1 MDTLLQPT
9 YIYEETLSKQPL
21 DADSFLIK
29 QKNLTPTIDQ
39 QKGQGSYLSGKVI
52 IDAQNFGNGSDF
64 IDWSN
69 AYIALPY
76 HFKVDLTVNG
86 NKSLGLYDPD
96 MLVAPKNMSLVD
108 SIRVEQA
115 GRVVVQES
123 SNLAHLVNFIKHT
136 TTSPNELHRQD
147 SVLGYYPD
155 DSDLT
160 NQQLGIWGTYNNS
173 NYAFDDVS
181 DKPPVKGPA
190 YNEGLYRRQLM
201 LGCGNQFTNYI
212 DPNNGSLNEAA
223 VYQEITSGEVAET
236 PLTANVPKTISD
248 QHFIAIIK
256 LADLSDYFKKHPLSK
271 CGYKITLTV
280 NQASTTMISQDVE
293 FSLVSVPGPTQKP
306 FDSAA
311 YYKPNTTTLYQNAT
325 VQPGMLCVGR
335 LCYNSNVALNVSGTP
350 SSAICTLTLTSEVD
364 TSTKT
369 RQQGVILYTPSYT
382 LSESAESKL
391 LSQPIINKQ
400 PFMFNS
406 AVYTGLTPG
415 NNINLQLFSAITN
428 PRLLVVI
435 PQYASSAQ
443 GQSSQCS
450 AFNSCPGTT
459 DALSLT
465 RLQIRVNSKTILPA
479 PTSYG
484 YEQFIQNTS
493 QILSVNG
500 GLSPFASGMID
511 IRKFS
516 SNYRYYAFDLSL
528 LPADQVDIAQLITF
542 EGMNNSLVPVDLYVY
557 CIYESSCTFD
567 LLKGTVDIK

>member
-9 YIYEETLSKQPL
+9 YVYLETLNKQPL
-21 DADSFLIK
+21 DADSFLVK

-39 QKGQGSYLSGKVI
+39 QKGQGKYLSGKVI
-52 IDAQNFGNGSDF
+52 IDAQNFGNGTDF
-64 IDWSN
+64 IDWSS

-76 HFKVDLTVNG
+76 HFKVDLTASANT
-86 NKSLGLYDPD
+86 SLGKYDPD
-96 MLVAPKNMSLVD
+96 MLVGAKNMSLVE

-123 SNLAHLVNFIKHT
+123 SNLSHLVNFIKHT
-136 TTSPNELHRQD
+136 TTSPNELYHQD

-155 DSDLT
+155 GSDLT
-160 NQQLGIWGTYNNS
+160 EQQNGIWGTYNNS
-173 NYAFDDVS
+173 NYIFDDVNNAPS
-181 DKPPVKGPA
+181 SKAPA
-190 YNEGLYRRQLM
+190 YNEGLYRRQLL
-201 LGCGNQFTNYI
+201 LGPGNQFTNFI
-212 DPNNGSLNEAA
+212 DPNNGSLNESA
-223 VYQEITSGEVAET
+223 VFQEIITGETADT
-236 PLTANVPKTISD
+236 ALTANVPSTLSD
-248 QHFIAIIK
+248 QHFIAVIK

-271 CGYKITLTV
+271 CGYKITLTI
-280 NQASTTMISQDVE
+280 NQASTTMISQNNP
-293 FSLVSVPGPTQKP
+293 FSLASLPNVTTKP

-311 YYKPNTTTLYQNAT
+311 NYKQNPTTLYQNAT

-335 LCYNSNVALNVSGTP
+335 QCYNSNVTLTITSV
-350 SSAICTLTLTSEVD
+350 CTLTLTSEVD
-364 TSTKT
+364 TTDKA

-391 LSQPIINKQ
+391 LSQSIINKQ

-428 PRLLVVI
+428 PRLLLVI
-435 PQYASSAQ
+435 PQYSSAAQ
-443 GQSSQCS
+443 GQASQAS

-465 RLQIRVNSKTILPA
+465 RIQIRVNSKSILPA
-479 PTSYG
+479 PTSYSF
-484 YEQFIQNTS
+484 EQFIQNTS
-493 QILSVNG
+493 QVLSVNG
-500 GLSPFASGMID
+500 GVGPFASGMID

-528 LPADQVDIAQLITF
+528 LPADQVDIPQLITF
-542 EGMNNSLVPVDLYVY
+542 EGYNNSLVPVDLYVY
-557 CIYESSCTFD
+557 CIYQTSATFD

>member
-9 YIYEETLSKQPL
+9 YVYEETLNKQPL
-21 DADSFLIK
+21 DADSFLVK

-39 QKGQGSYLSGKVI
+39 QKGVGAYTSGKVI
-52 IDAQNFGNGSDF
+52 IDAQNFGNGTDF

-76 HFKVDLTVNG
+76 HFKVDLTTG
-86 NKSLGLYDPD
+86 DARTLGQYDPD
-96 MLVAPKNMSLVD
+96 MLVAPKNMSLVE

-115 GRVVVQES
+115 GRTIVQES
-123 SNLAHLVNFIKHT
+123 SNLSHLVNFIKHT
-136 TTSPNELHRQD
+136 TTSPNELHHQD

-155 DSDLT
+155 GCDLT
-160 NQQLGIWGTYNNS
+160 EQQTGIWGTYNNS
-173 NYAFDDVS
+173 NYLFDDVT

-201 LGCGNQFTNYI
+201 LGCGNQFTNFVN
-212 DPNNGSLNEAA
+212 PATGGLNEAA
-223 VYQEITSGEVAET
+223 VYQEVTAGETATTV
-236 PLTANVPKTISD
+236 LTASVAKTISD
-248 QHFIAIIK
+248 QHFIAVIK
-256 LADLSDYFKKHPLSK
+256 LADLADYFKKHPLSK
-271 CGYKITLTV
+271 CGYKITLTI
-280 NQASTTMISQDVE
+280 NQASTTMISQSTE
-293 FSLVSVPGPTQKP
+293 FGSTPGVTLKP
-306 FDSAA
+306 FDSGA
-311 YYKPNTTTLYQNAT
+311 YYKPNPTTLYQNAT

-335 LCYNSNVALNVSGTP
+335 LCYNSNVSLSGGT
-350 SSAICTLTLTSEVD
+350 SICTLTLTSEVD
-364 TSTKT
+364 TSVNT

-382 LSESAESKL
+382 LSDSAESKL

-406 AVYTGLTPG
+406 SVYTGLTAA

-443 GQSSQCS
+443 GQGSQAS
-450 AFNSCPGTT
+450 VFNSCPGTT

-465 RLQIRVNSKTILPA
+465 RIQIRVNSKTILPA
-479 PTSYG
+479 PTSYSF
-484 YEQFIQNTS
+484 EQFIQNTS
-493 QILSVNG
+493 QVLSVNG
-500 GLSPFASGMID
+500 GVGSFASGMID

-528 LPADQVDIAQLITF
+528 LPADQVDIPQLITF
-542 EGMNNSLVPVDLYVY
+542 EGFNNSLVPVDLYVY
-557 CIYESSCTFD
+557 CIYQTSATFD
-567 LLKGTVDIK
+567 LLKGTVDVK

>member
-1 MDTLLQPT
+1 MDTLLQQT
-9 YIYEETLSKQPL
+9 YVYEETLNKQPL
-21 DADSFLIK
+21 DADSFLVK

-39 QKGQGSYLSGKVI
+39 QKGVCAYTSGKVI

-76 HFKVDLTVNG
+76 HFKVQLTTSVNVTL
-86 NKSLGLYDPD
+86 NQYDPD
-96 MLVAPKNMSLVD
+96 MLVAPKNMSLVE

-115 GRVVVQES
+115 GRTIVQES
-123 SNLAHLVNFIKHT
+123 SNLSHLVNFIKHT
-136 TTSPNELHRQD
+136 TTSPNELYHQD

-155 DSDLT
+155 GCDLT
-160 NQQLGIWGTYNNS
+160 EQQTGIWGTYNNS
-173 NYAFDDVS
+173 NYFFDDVNNAPLIKCPS
-181 DKPPVKGPA
+181 
-190 YNEGLYRRQLM
+190 YNEGLYRRQLL
-201 LGCGNQFTNYI
+201 LGPGNQFTNFV
-212 DPNNGSLNEAA
+212 DPTNGSLNEAA
-223 VYQEITSGEVAET
+223 VYQEVTAGETAT
-236 PLTANVPKTISD
+236 TALTANVAKTLSD
-248 QHFIAIIK
+248 QHFIAVIK

-271 CGYKITLTV
+271 CGYKITLTI
-280 NQASTTMISQDVE
+280 NQASTTMINQDNP
-293 FSLVSVPGPTQKP
+293 FSLVSDPGTTIRP

-311 YYKPNTTTLYQNAT
+311 YYKPNPTTLYQNAT

-335 LCYNSNVALNVSGTP
+335 QSYNASVALTP
-350 SSAICTLTLTSEVD
+350 TANCILTLTSEVD
-364 TSTKT
+364 TSVNT

-382 LSESAESKL
+382 LSDSAESKL

-406 AVYTGLTPG
+406 AVYTGLTPR

-443 GQSSQCS
+443 GQSSQAS
-450 AFNSCPGTT
+450 VFNSCPGTT

-465 RLQIRVNSKTILPA
+465 RMQIRVNSKTILPA
-479 PTSYG
+479 PTSYSF
-484 YEQFIQNTS
+484 EQFIQNTS
-493 QILSVNG
+493 QVLSVNG
-500 GLSPFASGMID
+500 GVGPFASGMID

-528 LPADQVDIAQLITF
+528 LPADQVDIPQLITF
-542 EGMNNSLVPVDLYVY
+542 EGFNNSLVPVDLYVY
-557 CIYESSCTFD
+557 CIYQTSATFD
-567 LLKGTVDIK
+567 LLKGTVDVK

>member
-9 YIYEETLSKQPL
+9 YVYLETLNKQPL
-21 DADSFLIK
+21 DADSFLVK

-39 QKGQGSYLSGKVI
+39 QKGQGKYLSGKVI
-52 IDAQNFGNGSDF
+52 IDAQNFGNGTDF
-64 IDWSN
+64 IDWSS

-76 HFKVDLTVNG
+76 HFKVDLTASANT
-86 NKSLGLYDPD
+86 SLGKYDPD
-96 MLVAPKNMSLVD
+96 MLVGAKNMSLVE

-123 SNLAHLVNFIKHT
+123 SNLSHLVNFIKHT
-136 TTSPNELHRQD
+136 TTSPNELYHQD

-155 DSDLT
+155 GSDLT
-160 NQQLGIWGTYNNS
+160 EQQNGIWGTYNNS
-173 NYAFDDVS
+173 NYIFDDVNNAPS
-181 DKPPVKGPA
+181 SKAPA
-190 YNEGLYRRQLM
+190 YNEGLYRRQLL
-201 LGCGNQFTNYI
+201 LGPGNQFTNFI
-212 DPNNGSLNEAA
+212 DPNNGSLNESA
-223 VYQEITSGEVAET
+223 VFQEIITGETADT
-236 PLTANVPKTISD
+236 ALTANVPSTLSD
-248 QHFIAIIK
+248 QHFIAVIK

-271 CGYKITLTV
+271 CGYKITLTI
-280 NQASTTMISQDVE
+280 NQASTTMISQNNP
-293 FSLVSVPGPTQKP
+293 FSLASLPNVTTKP

-311 YYKPNTTTLYQNAT
+311 NYKQNPTTLYQNAT

-335 LCYNSNVALNVSGTP
+335 QCYNSNVALTITSV
-350 SSAICTLTLTSEVD
+350 CTLTLTSEVD
-364 TSTKT
+364 TTDKA

-391 LSQPIINKQ
+391 LSQSIINKQ

-428 PRLLVVI
+428 PRLLLVI
-435 PQYASSAQ
+435 PQYSSAAQ
-443 GQSSQCS
+443 GQASQAS

-465 RLQIRVNSKTILPA
+465 RIQIRVNSKSILPA
-479 PTSYG
+479 PTSYSF
-484 YEQFIQNTS
+484 EQFIQNTS
-493 QILSVNG
+493 QVLSVNG
-500 GLSPFASGMID
+500 GVGPFASGMID

-528 LPADQVDIAQLITF
+528 LPADQVDIPQLITF
-542 EGMNNSLVPVDLYVY
+542 EGYNNSLVPVDLYVY
-557 CIYESSCTFD
+557 CIYQTSATFD

>member
-9 YIYEETLSKQPL
+9 YIYEETLNKQPL

-39 QKGQGSYLSGKVI
+39 QKGQGAYLSGKVI
-52 IDAQNFGNGSDF
+52 IDAQNFGNGTDL

-69 AYIALPY
+69 AYITLPY
-76 HFKVDLTVNG
+76 HFKVQLTTSVNTT
-86 NKSLGLYDPD
+86 LGKYDPD
-96 MLVAPKNMSLVD
+96 MLVGAKNMSLVE

-115 GRVVVQES
+115 GRTIVQES
-123 SNLAHLVNFIKHT
+123 SNLSHLVNFIKHT

-155 DSDLT
+155 GSDLT
-160 NQQLGIWGTYNNS
+160 EQQLGIWATYNNS
-173 NYAFDDVS
+173 NYIFDDVNNAPS
-181 DKPPVKGPA
+181 SKAPA
-190 YNEGLYRRQLM
+190 YNEGLYRRQLL
-201 LGCGNQFTNYI
+201 LGPGNQFSNFI
-212 DPNNGSLNEAA
+212 DPINGSLNEAA
-223 VYQEITSGEVAET
+223 VYQEIIAGETADTSM
-236 PLTANVPKTISD
+236 TADVPKTISD
-248 QHFIAIIK
+248 QHFIAVIK

-271 CGYKITLTV
+271 NGYKITLSI
-280 NQASTTMISQDVE
+280 NQASTTMISQNNP
-293 FSLVSVPGPTQKP
+293 FSLVSIPNVTTKP

-311 YYKPNTTTLYQNAT
+311 NYKPNPTTLYQNAT

-335 LCYNSNVALNVSGTP
+335 QCYNANVALTVT
-350 SSAICTLTLTSEVD
+350 AICTLTLTSEVD
-364 TSTKT
+364 TSANT
-369 RQQGVILYTPSYT
+369 RQNGVILYTPSYT
-382 LSESAESKL
+382 LSDSAESKL
-391 LSQPIINKQ
+391 LSQPIVNKQ

-415 NNINLQLFSAITN
+415 ININLQLFSAITN

-443 GQSSQCS
+443 GQSSQAS

-465 RLQIRVNSKTILPA
+465 RIQIRVNSKTILPA
-479 PTSYG
+479 PTSYS

-493 QILSVNG
+493 QVLSVNG
-500 GLSPFASGMID
+500 GIGPFASGMID

-528 LPADQVDIAQLITF
+528 LPADQVDIPQLITF
-542 EGMNNSLVPVDLYVY
+542 EGYNNSLVPVDLYVY
-557 CIYESSCTFD
+557 CIYQSSATFD

>member
-9 YIYEETLSKQPL
+9 YVYEETLSKQPL

-39 QKGQGSYLSGKVI
+39 QKGQGAYLSGKVI
-52 IDAQNFGNGSDF
+52 IDAQNFGNGADF

-69 AYIALPY
+69 AYITLPY
-76 HFKVDLTVNG
+76 HFKVDLTASVNT
-86 NKSLGLYDPD
+86 SLGKYDPD
-96 MLVAPKNMSLVD
+96 MLVGAKNMSLVE

-123 SNLAHLVNFIKHT
+123 SNLSHLVNFIKHT
-136 TTSPNELHRQD
+136 TTSPNELYHQD

-155 DSDLT
+155 GSDLT
-160 NQQLGIWGTYNNS
+160 EQQNGIWGTYNNS
-173 NYAFDDVS
+173 NYIFDDVNNAPS
-181 DKPPVKGPA
+181 SKAPA
-190 YNEGLYRRQLM
+190 YNEGLYRRQLL
-201 LGCGNQFTNYI
+201 LGPGNQFTNFI
-212 DPNNGSLNEAA
+212 DPNNGSLNESA
-223 VYQEITSGEVAET
+223 VFQEIITGETADT
-236 PLTANVPKTISD
+236 ALTANVPSTLSD
-248 QHFIAIIK
+248 QHFIAVIK

-271 CGYKITLTV
+271 CGYKITLTI
-280 NQASTTMISQDVE
+280 NQASTTMISQNNP
-293 FSLVSVPGPTQKP
+293 FSLASLPNVTTKP

-311 YYKPNTTTLYQNAT
+311 NYKQNPTTLYQNAT

-335 LCYNSNVALNVSGTP
+335 QCYNSNVTLTITSV
-350 SSAICTLTLTSEVD
+350 CTLTLTSEVD
-364 TSTKT
+364 TTDKA

-391 LSQPIINKQ
+391 LSQSIINKQ

-428 PRLLVVI
+428 PRLLLVI
-435 PQYASSAQ
+435 PQYSSAAQ
-443 GQSSQCS
+443 GQASQAS

-465 RLQIRVNSKTILPA
+465 RIQIRVNSKSILPA
-479 PTSYG
+479 PTSYSF
-484 YEQFIQNTS
+484 EQFIQNTS
-493 QILSVNG
+493 QVLSVNG
-500 GLSPFASGMID
+500 GVGPFASGMID

-528 LPADQVDIAQLITF
+528 LPADQVDIPQLITF
-542 EGMNNSLVPVDLYVY
+542 EGYNNSLVPVDLYVY
-557 CIYESSCTFD
+557 CIYQTSATFD

>member
-1 MDTLLQPT
+1 MDSLLQPT
-9 YIYEETLSKQPL
+9 YIYEETLNKQPL

-39 QKGQGSYLSGKVI
+39 QKGQGSYLSGKII

-76 HFKVDLTVNG
+76 HFKVQLTTGVNA
-86 NKSLGLYDPD
+86 SLGKYDPD

-115 GRVVVQES
+115 GRVIVQES
-123 SNLAHLVNFIKHT
+123 SNLSHLVNFIKHT
-136 TTSPNELHRQD
+136 TTSPNELYRQD

-155 DSDLT
+155 NSDLT
-160 NQQLGIWGTYNNS
+160 DQQTGIWGTYNNS
-173 NYAFDDVS
+173 NYIFDDVS
-181 DKPPVKGPA
+181 NAPPIKYPS
-190 YNEGLYRRQLM
+190 YNEGLYRRQLL
-201 LGCGNQFTNYI
+201 LGPGNQFTNYI
-212 DPNNGSLNEAA
+212 DPTNASLNEAA
-223 VYQEITSGEVAET
+223 VYQENTTGEIADTS
-236 PLTANVPKTISD
+236 LTANVPKTLSD
-248 QHFIAIIK
+248 QHFIAVIK

-280 NQASTTMISQDVE
+280 NQASTTLISQDNP
-293 FSLVSVPGPTQKP
+293 FSLVSAPGASTKP

-311 YYKPNTTTLYQNAT
+311 NYKPNPTTLYQNST

-335 LCYNSNVALNVSGTP
+335 QVYNSNVVLNPT
-350 SSAICTLTLTSEVD
+350 ANCTLTLTSEVD
-364 TSTKT
+364 TSDKT

-382 LSESAESKL
+382 LSESAEYKL

-465 RLQIRVNSKTILPA
+465 RIQIRVNSKTILPA

-484 YEQFIQNTS
+484 FEQFIQNTN
-493 QILSVNG
+493 QVLSVNG
-500 GLSPFASGMID
+500 GLGPFASGMID

-528 LPADQVDIAQLITF
+528 LPADQIDIAQLITF
-542 EGMNNSLVPVDLYVY
+542 EGFNNSLVPVDLYVY

>member
-1 MDTLLQPT
+1 MDTLLQQT
-9 YIYEETLSKQPL
+9 YVYEETLNKQPL

-76 HFKVDLTVNG
+76 HFKVQLTTSANTT
-86 NKSLGLYDPD
+86 LGKYDPD
-96 MLVAPKNMSLVD
+96 MLVGAKNMSLIE

-115 GRVVVQES
+115 GRTIIQES
-123 SNLAHLVNFIKHT
+123 SNLSHLVNFIKHT
-136 TTSPNELHRQD
+136 TTSPNELYRQD

-155 DSDLT
+155 GSDLT
-160 NQQLGIWGTYNNS
+160 EQQTGLWGTYNNS
-173 NYAFDDVS
+173 NYLFDDVNNAPS
-181 DKPPVKGPA
+181 NKSPA
-190 YNEGLYRRQLM
+190 YNEGLYRRQLL
-201 LGCGNQFTNYI
+201 LGPGNQFTNFI
-212 DPNNGSLNEAA
+212 DPTNGSLNESA
-223 VYQEITSGEVAET
+223 VFQEVIAGETADT
-236 PLTANVPKTISD
+236 ALTANVPYTLSD
-248 QHFIAIIK
+248 QHFIAVIK

-271 CGYKITLTV
+271 CGYKITLTI
-280 NQASTTMISQDVE
+280 NQASTTMISQNNP
-293 FSLVSVPGPTQKP
+293 FSLSSIPNVTTKP

-311 YYKPNTTTLYQNAT
+311 NYKPNPTTLYQNSTAQT
-325 VQPGMLCVGR
+325 GMLCVGR
-335 LCYNSNVALNVSGTP
+335 QCYNANVALTQTS
-350 SSAICTLTLTSEVD
+350 ICTLTLTSEVD
-364 TSTKT
+364 TTDKT
-369 RQQGVILYTPSYT
+369 RQNGVILYTPSYT
-382 LSESAESKL
+382 LSDSAESKL

-406 AVYTGLTPG
+406 AVYTGLTPA

-443 GQSSQCS
+443 GQASQAS

-465 RLQIRVNSKTILPA
+465 RLQIRVNSKTILPS
-479 PTSYG
+479 PTSYSF
-484 YEQFIQNTS
+484 EQFIQNTS
-493 QILSVNG
+493 QVLSVNG
-500 GLSPFASGMID
+500 GLGPFASGMID

-528 LPADQVDIAQLITF
+528 LPSDQVDIPQLITF
-542 EGMNNSLVPVDLYVY
+542 EGLNNSLVPVDLYVY
-557 CIYESSCTFD
+557 CIYQTSATFD

>member
-1 MDTLLQPT
+1 MDSLLQPT
-9 YIYEETLSKQPL
+9 YIYEETLNKQPL

-39 QKGQGSYLSGKVI
+39 QKGQGSYLSGKII

-76 HFKVDLTVNG
+76 HFKVQLTTSVNTT
-86 NKSLGLYDPD
+86 LGKYDPD
-96 MLVAPKNMSLVD
+96 MLVAPKNMSLIE

-115 GRVVVQES
+115 GRTIIQES
-123 SNLAHLVNFIKHT
+123 SNLSHLVNFIKHT
-136 TTSPNELHRQD
+136 TTSPNELYRQD

-155 DSDLT
+155 NSDLT
-160 NQQLGIWGTYNNS
+160 DQQTNIWGTYNNS
-173 NYAFDDVS
+173 NYIFDDVNNA
-181 DKPPVKGPA
+181 PPIKYPA
-190 YNEGLYRRQLM
+190 YNEGLYKRQLM
-201 LGCGNQFTNYI
+201 LGSGNQFTNYI
-212 DPNNGSLNEAA
+212 DSTNGSLNEAA
-223 VYQEITSGEVAET
+223 VYQEVTSGETADT
-236 PLTANVPKTISD
+236 SLTANVPKTLSD
-248 QHFIAIIK
+248 QHFIAVIK

-271 CGYKITLTV
+271 CGYKITLTI
-280 NQASTTMISQDVE
+280 NQASTTIISQDTQ
-293 FSLVSVPGPTQKP
+293 FSLLSVPGPTTKP

-311 YYKPNTTTLYQNAT
+311 NYKPNSTTLYQNAT
-325 VQPGMLCVGR
+325 CQSGMLCVGR
-335 LCYNSNVALNVSGTP
+335 QVYNSNVALNTT
-350 SSAICTLTLTSEVD
+350 AICTLTLTSEVD
-364 TSTKT
+364 TSDKT

-382 LSESAESKL
+382 LSDSAESKL

-443 GQSSQCS
+443 GQSSQAS
-450 AFNSCPGTT
+450 VFNSCPGTT

-479 PTSYG
+479 PTSYSF
-484 YEQFIQNTS
+484 EQFIQNTS

-500 GLSPFASGMID
+500 GLGPFASGMID

-542 EGMNNSLVPVDLYVY
+542 EGFNNSLVPVDLYVY
-557 CIYESSCTFD
+557 CIYESSVTFD
-567 LLKGTVDIK
+567 LLKGTVDVK